1 MSNLKFISNR
11 TITTKVSK
19 EKLPKV
25 KSLYQQLRPFIK
37 FARPEFRIIGYS
49 LGLLLISSSVTMSV
63 PFSMGAII
71 DIVMQK
77 EEIEGKSAGDGEN
90 DNEYPLKSSKF
101 LRNMFAQLGS
111 LPALF
116 GTLAAV
122 FVGLC
127 CIRCACLF

>member
-1 MSNLKFISNR
+1 
-11 TITTKVSK
+11 
-19 EKLPKV
+19 
-25 KSLYQQLRPFIK
+25 
-37 FARPEFRIIGYS
+37 
-49 LGLLLISSSVTMSV
+49 MSV

-77 EEIEGKSAGDGEN
+77 EEVESAGDGEK

-122 FVGLC
+122 FVGLF